1 MAESAQG
8 GCTEAPVVTAQYRAV
23 HTQTSVTRR
32 AQRRRGRQAQASA
45 LERHPAPGGA
55 GPARTESKRCLAKLL
70 KFGFKHFHQL
80 GDSCDSCDLATAAAS
95 TTIEGVLP
103 R

>member
-1 MAESAQG
+1 M
-8 GCTEAPVVTAQYRAV
+8 P
-23 HTQTSVTRR
+23 H
-32 AQRRRGRQAQASA
+32 QAQASA
-45 LERHPAPGGA
+45 VERHPAPGGA

-70 KFGFKHFHQL
+70 NFGFKHFHQL
-80 GDSCDSCDLATAAAS
+80 GDSCDLATAAAS

>member
-1 MAESAQG
+1 MVESAQG

-45 LERHPAPGGA
+45 LERHPAPGEKGQQEQLIFVF
-55 GPARTESKRCLAKLL
+55 ESS
-70 KFGFKHFHQL
+70 GM
-80 GDSCDSCDLATAAAS
+80 
-95 TTIEGVLP
+95 
-103 R
+103 